1 MNALAASLLIAAN
14 VFGFDLS
21 KVVED
26 GLPPRSDSNHCRV
39 CYHYF
44 GNAKVVR
51 GMASHSDGER
61 VQHLAAIRA
70 NRLAWGLLLTNG
82 LPPKVVSARRKI
94 ADEDATHE
102 IVEYCLVEAKRHMER
117 RRAEIAA
124 AIARASA
131 ASTNATN
138 ATANA
143 STNATK

>member
-1 MNALAASLLIAAN
+1 MTALAASLLIAAN
-14 VFGFDLS
+14 IFGFDLS

-44 GNAKVVR
+44 GNAEVVR

-82 LPPKVVSARRKI
+82 LPQRVVEARRKI

-102 IVEYCLVEAKRHMER
+102 IVVYCLGEAKRHMAR
-117 RRAEIAA
+117 RQAEIAA
-124 AIARASA
+124 FLARAASA
-131 ASTNATN
+131 ASTNAT
-138 ATANA
+138 ASAANA
-143 STNATK
+143 EGKN